1 MLPLGLSA
9 KAKDAILPML
19 PVPPC
24 AAPPPPA
31 PPRPKPNKASM
42 LELKTKDRVRV
53 LAATIKKSPGAHALR
68 VAVISLSLVLLAL
81 PPALGW
87 FRIDLWRGNHV
98 LLNQPVTIFEAMKGF
113 VIAMAILYG
122 FTFFSNI
129 FVGRFFCGWGCPV
142 GYVSRLGEDVD
153 RQKSRRRKVGQH
165 LLGAGFVAAFIGAT
179 MTWWVDPRVML
190 EGGPKARAITVG
202 VFALLTAGGFLHA
215 FKWRFGFCLHA
226 CPIGLY
232 YRLVTSK
239 APVSI
244 VFVENP
250 SKCIECRSCET
261 VCPVNIDPKKL
272 GEEIRGVESIDG
284 PEERYGDAECIR
296 CGDCVYA
303 CKMVFAKRTGEVAP
317 LRYGFAKKETSKP

>member
-1 MLPLGLSA
+1 MLQ
-9 KAKDAILPML
+9 
-19 PVPPC
+19 
-24 AAPPPPA
+24 
-31 PPRPKPNKASM
+31 
-42 LELKTKDRVRV
+42 LKTKDRVRI
-53 LAATIKKSPGAHALR
+53 LAATVKKSPGAHALR
-68 VAVISLSLVLLAL
+68 IGVITLSLILLAL

-98 LLNQPVTIFEAMKGF
+98 LLGEPVKIFDALKGF

-153 RQKSRRRKVGQH
+153 RTKGRRRRIGQH
-165 LLGAGFVAAFIGAT
+165 LLGAGFVAAFIGAV
-179 MTWWVDPRVML
+179 MTWWVDPRVL
-190 EGGPKARAITVG
+190 VEGSTKAKLVTLG
-202 VFALLTAGGFLHA
+202 VFAALAAGGFLHA
-215 FKWRFGFCLHA
+215 FKWRFGFCLSA

-244 VFVENP
+244 VFAESP
-250 SKCIECRSCET
+250 SKCIECGACET
-261 VCPVNIDPKKL
+261 ICPVNLDPKKL
-272 GEEIRGVESIDG
+272 GVEIKNVESIDG

-303 CKMVFAKRTGEVAP
+303 CKMVYAKRPGEVAP
-317 LRYGFAKKETSKP
+317 LRYGLAKSVTAAPENPKAIS